1 MTVLWLDLEAYSEC
15 DLFSAGTHAYA
26 EHESTE
32 IIVAQWAIDDGEPQV
47 WDCTDPDGYIDEALT
62 YKLLDPSVTV
72 VAHNSHFDRT
82 LLRHVW
88 GIGVPVERWR
98 DTMVK
103 ALAHGLPG
111 ALGKIGAVLG
121 LAEDEAKDKRGRELV
136 NLFCKPRPKN
146 HKLRRATRETHPKEW
161 AEFLEYSRQ
170 DVVAMR
176 AIDKRLP
183 NWNYRDGHPEL
194 ALWHLDQR
202 INDRGLAID
211 LDLARA
217 AIGAVAEE
225 QQRLKAETA
234 AATDGAVRS
243 PSQRDELLSYILLE
257 HGVRLPDMSADT
269 LRRRAEDPNLP
280 DAVKLLINLRLEATK
295 ASTAKY
301 KAAINATSG
310 DGRLRNALQ
319 FCGAARTGRWAGRL
333 MQLQNLPRPSRGFGE
348 EEQALGIASIKAGAA
363 SMLYDNVMQL
373 AADCIRGLIVAPP
386 GRKLCIADLSNIE
399 GRVLAFLAG
408 EEWKLQAFREFDAGR
423 GADIYKLAYARSFG
437 VDASKVDKD
446 QRQIGKVQELACL
459 AGDTPVVT
467 KRGTIRLDSITTA
480 DEVWDGIE
488 WVKHQ
493 GLIAK
498 GVRPVVLVAGTVS
511 VTPDHLVLVRGS
523 WKPAQTLASS
533 ESILRQALE
542 TASANSPLW
551 VSNASAAAPAT
562 STWSASSVRAVLRRI
577 WSSTTTFAKAR
588 LLGAVSAL
596 ARLQVSGGRSTTA
609 TPTSCLTQTI
619 AFACSGASA
628 LRSTAATTR
637 TTPATPTTA
646 SGAFKCTLRGVKTG
660 GSSWPISSPCPGGM
674 TRFWR
679 WIVGT
684 STAATSPATSGSS
697 PNKRTAPT
705 SAPCSNSSGGSP
717 TSKPVYDLLNAGPRN
732 RFTVMTARGPLI
744 VHNCGY
750 EGGVGA
756 YLTMGATYNFEI
768 ATIVDVVRDATDGT
782 TWRETLK
789 SFDWFK
795 AKGLTYGLP
804 VEHWAACRVLVDAWR
819 EAHPHTRAL
828 WSALKDAYIRAVAHR
843 GETVAVGKHLKVR
856 ADGAWLRIRLPSGR
870 YLCYLS
876 PEVDADGGCS
886 YMGVDQYT
894 RQWKRI
900 RTHGGKLAENCLA
913 GDALVLTEY
922 GWMRIDSV
930 PLSARVWDGVEW
942 VRHDGLKY
950 SGKQATIS
958 IDGVGMTPDHRVLT
972 TEGWR
977 HASSCE
983 GLERVH
989 CRLPDADD
997 LRRVGWKE
1005 VSVARGVHV
1014 RQDDHAAGHRSG
1026 QEEDARRN
1034 SVVRLYATLNHRP
1047 QAHYTRDV
1055 EAPSFCGVAQHARP
1069 LRTAI
1074 ASGVA
1079 QLRRAR
1085 DHGVRRVAGLVRSVL
1100 ARYGA
1105 DVQTRPDARA
1115 GGQQHGLQRQQLHV
1129 GDVQAT
1135 GEQHPALAP
1144 RGHASGADDR
1154 DAGVRSLRGGVQH
1167 APLPVGPRVA
1177 DRSGV
1182 EPVYDLLN
1190 CGPRNRFVVRS
1201 AHGRPF
1207 IVHNCTQAVAR
1218 DVLFASMP
1226 SIEAE
1231 GYEIV
1236 LSVHDE
1242 LLTETP
1248 DTEAYNHERLAAL
1261 MSAVPDWAPGLPLAA
1276 AGFETT
1282 RYRKD

>member
-1 MTVLWLDLEAYSEC
+1 MTVLWFDCETYSEC

-26 EHESTE
+26 EHPSTE
-32 IIVAQWAIDDGEPQV
+32 ITVVQWAIDDGEPLV
-47 WDCTDPDGYIDEALT
+47 LDCTLPNQPIGLATLED
-62 YKLLDPSVTV
+62 LLRDPSTIVI
-72 VAHNSHFDRT
+72 AHNSHFDRT

-280 DAVKLLINLRLEATK
+280 DAVRLLINLRLEATK

-446 QRQIGKVQELACL
+446 QRQIGKVQELML
-459 AGDTPVVT
+459 
-467 KRGTIRLDSITTA
+467 
-480 DEVWDGIE
+480 
-488 WVKHQ
+488 
-493 GLIAK
+493 
-498 GVRPVVLVAGTVS
+498 
-511 VTPDHLVLVRGS
+511 
-523 WKPAQTLASS
+523 
-533 ESILRQALE
+533 
-542 TASANSPLW
+542 
-551 VSNASAAAPAT
+551 
-562 STWSASSVRAVLRRI
+562 
-577 WSSTTTFAKAR
+577 
-588 LLGAVSAL
+588 
-596 ARLQVSGGRSTTA
+596 
-609 TPTSCLTQTI
+609 
-619 AFACSGASA
+619 
-628 LRSTAATTR
+628 
-637 TTPATPTTA
+637 
-646 SGAFKCTLRGVKTG
+646 
-660 GSSWPISSPCPGGM
+660 
-674 TRFWR
+674 
-679 WIVGT
+679 
-684 STAATSPATSGSS
+684 
-697 PNKRTAPT
+697 
-705 SAPCSNSSGGSP
+705 
-717 TSKPVYDLLNAGPRN
+717 
-732 RFTVMTARGPLI
+732 
-744 VHNCGY
+744 GY

-756 YLTMGATYNFEI
+756 YLTGAATYGFDI
-768 ATIVDVVRDATDGT
+768 ADLAASVQAATDGA

-922 GWMRIDSV
+922 GWMRINSV

-942 VRHDGLKY
+942 VRHDGLTY

-958 IDGVGMTPDHRVLT
+958 IDGVGMTPDHRILT

-977 HASSCE
+977 QASSCE

-989 CRLPDADD
+989 CRLPDA
-997 LRRVGWKE
+997 
-1005 VSVARGVHV
+1005 
-1014 RQDDHAAGHRSG
+1014 
-1026 QEEDARRN
+1026 
-1034 SVVRLYATLNHRP
+1034 
-1047 QAHYTRDV
+1047 
-1055 EAPSFCGVAQHARP
+1055 
-1069 LRTAI
+1069 
-1074 ASGVA
+1074 
-1079 QLRRAR
+1079 
-1085 DHGVRRVAGLVRSVL
+1085 
-1100 ARYGA
+1100 
-1105 DVQTRPDARA
+1105 RA
-1115 GGQQHGLQRQQLHV
+1115 GGQQRGLQRQQLHV
-1129 GDVQAT
+1129 GDVQAA
-1135 GEQHPALAP
+1135 GEQHPTIAP

-1154 DAGVRSLRGGVQH
+1154 DAGVGSLRGGVQH
-1167 APLPVGPRVA
+1167 APLSVGPRVA
-1177 DRSGV
+1177 NRSGV

-1190 CGPRNRFVVRS
+1190 CGPRNRFVVCS
-1201 AHGRPF
+1201 NHGIPF

>member
-1 MTVLWLDLEAYSEC
+1 MTVLWFDCETYSEC

-26 EHESTE
+26 EHPSTE
-32 IIVAQWAIDDGEPQV
+32 ITVVQWAIDDGEPLV
-47 WDCTDPDGYIDEALT
+47 LDCTLPNQPIGLATLED
-62 YKLLDPSVTV
+62 LLRDPSTIVI
-72 VAHNSHFDRT
+72 AHNSHFDRT

-446 QRQIGKVQELACL
+446 QRQIGKVQELML
-459 AGDTPVVT
+459 
-467 KRGTIRLDSITTA
+467 
-480 DEVWDGIE
+480 
-488 WVKHQ
+488 
-493 GLIAK
+493 
-498 GVRPVVLVAGTVS
+498 
-511 VTPDHLVLVRGS
+511 
-523 WKPAQTLASS
+523 
-533 ESILRQALE
+533 
-542 TASANSPLW
+542 
-551 VSNASAAAPAT
+551 
-562 STWSASSVRAVLRRI
+562 
-577 WSSTTTFAKAR
+577 
-588 LLGAVSAL
+588 
-596 ARLQVSGGRSTTA
+596 
-609 TPTSCLTQTI
+609 
-619 AFACSGASA
+619 
-628 LRSTAATTR
+628 
-637 TTPATPTTA
+637 
-646 SGAFKCTLRGVKTG
+646 
-660 GSSWPISSPCPGGM
+660 
-674 TRFWR
+674 
-679 WIVGT
+679 
-684 STAATSPATSGSS
+684 
-697 PNKRTAPT
+697 
-705 SAPCSNSSGGSP
+705 
-717 TSKPVYDLLNAGPRN
+717 
-732 RFTVMTARGPLI
+732 
-744 VHNCGY
+744 GY

-756 YLTMGATYNFEI
+756 YLTGAATYGFDI
-768 ATIVDVVRDATDGT
+768 ADLAASVQAATDGA

-922 GWMRIDSV
+922 GWMRIGSV

-942 VRHDGLKY
+942 VRHDGLTY

-958 IDGVGMTPDHRVLT
+958 IDGVGMTPDHRILT

-977 HASSCE
+977 QASSCE

-989 CRLPDADD
+989 CRLPDA
-997 LRRVGWKE
+997 
-1005 VSVARGVHV
+1005 
-1014 RQDDHAAGHRSG
+1014 
-1026 QEEDARRN
+1026 
-1034 SVVRLYATLNHRP
+1034 
-1047 QAHYTRDV
+1047 
-1055 EAPSFCGVAQHARP
+1055 
-1069 LRTAI
+1069 
-1074 ASGVA
+1074 
-1079 QLRRAR
+1079 
-1085 DHGVRRVAGLVRSVL
+1085 
-1100 ARYGA
+1100 
-1105 DVQTRPDARA
+1105 RA
-1115 GGQQHGLQRQQLHV
+1115 GGQQRGLQRQQLHV
-1129 GDVQAT
+1129 GDVQAA
-1135 GEQHPALAP
+1135 GEQHPTIAP

-1154 DAGVRSLRGGVQH
+1154 DAGVGSLRGGVQH
-1167 APLPVGPRVA
+1167 APLSVGPRVA
-1177 DRSGV
+1177 NRSGV

-1190 CGPRNRFVVRS
+1190 CGPRNRFVVCS
-1201 AHGRPF
+1201 NHGIPF